1 MDEQSILFKLQLTGT
16 EWARFNPTRSCRAHK
31 TGKSRLPRSRLWE
44 ISISCRLIIVL
55 FQEVSPKAVEK
66 PLFVAWPGLP
76 SARRQPAADSG
87 AAFTHTPEMNVRGAI
102 LNFNQA

>member
-31 TGKSRLPRSRLWE
+31 TGKSRLPRALGCGKLASAAASLLYYFKRCLRKLLKSRSLWLGLVCHRRAGSQQQ
-44 ISISCRLIIVL
+44 IRG
-55 FQEVSPKAVEK
+55 
-66 PLFVAWPGLP
+66 PL
-76 SARRQPAADSG
+76 S
-87 AAFTHTPEMNVRGAI
+87 HTPEMNVRGAI

>member
-1 MDEQSILFKLQLTGT
+1 MILFVRVMDEQSILFKLQLTGT

-31 TGKSRLPRSRLWE
+31 TGKSRLARRAAVWE

-76 SARRQPAADSG
+76 SAADSG
-87 AAFTHTPEMNVRGAI
+87 AAFTEMNVRGAI